1 MILLPDSENKRI
13 YETIVKPK
21 DIEVFSQIERPN
33 DISFYDYIFSS
44 SVSEER
50 RGFPY
55 EEEVKVEK
63 TFPSK
68 IEDCYRSKLIIHEEP
83 VFIPPLYHAR
93 TVDTYVNPLHLSYNE
108 IMKFYSSSKKP
119 LLSLFNKFHN
129 FDRNRELEVLEQAS
143 DMIKRLQDSS
153 FDDNTIKEIIQKL
166 WPKFGYFATHIYD
179 NLDLVVNEECKYY
192 ELQSLIDAER
202 HLRYIEENG
211 LILDEAQR
219 NEFLNMVGI
228 KNEAEDNVKVLSLV
242 KKVNDRIGS
251 NR

>member
-1 MILLPDSENKRI
+1 MILLPDNEKKI
-13 YETIVKPK
+13 VYEACVKPK
-21 DIEVFSQIERPN
+21 DKEILSELRTKNEIPIWEYPFYSSYFRKRSYEERYIPFEERIELFSGFPSEVFDYGKS
-33 DISFYDYIFSS
+33 ISGLVSTHHTQYEITYI
-44 SVSEER
+44 
-50 RGFPY
+50 
-55 EEEVKVEK
+55 
-63 TFPSK
+63 
-68 IEDCYRSKLIIHEEP
+68 
-83 VFIPPLYHAR
+83 
-93 TVDTYVNPLHLSYNE
+93 NPLHLACSEFQKMENLDICY
-108 IMKFYSSSKKP
+108 P

-129 FDRNRELEVLEQAS
+129 FDRGREIEILEQAS

-153 FDDNTIKEIIQKL
+153 LDDNTIKEIIQKL

-179 NLDLVVNEECKYY
+179 NLDFVVNEKCKYY